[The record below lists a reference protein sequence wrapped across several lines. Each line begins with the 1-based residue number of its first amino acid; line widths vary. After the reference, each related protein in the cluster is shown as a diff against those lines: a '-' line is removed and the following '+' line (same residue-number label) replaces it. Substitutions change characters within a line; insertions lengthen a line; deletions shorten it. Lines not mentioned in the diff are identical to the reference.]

1 MPDECLV
8 VFADQLLVAEVL
20 IRRVAPVHLTYAL
33 VQILGKGFRR
43 AIGDRFHHDFV
54 VIIVLRVV
62 RIRQRVFFQ
71 TAGYGK
77 GADIVGFTGEFRCD
91 EIRQQ

>member
-1 MPDECLV
+1 M
-8 VFADQLLVAEVL
+8 
-20 IRRVAPVHLTYAL
+20 HLTYAFM
-33 VQILGKGFRR
+33 QIFSEGFRQTV
-43 AIGDRFHHDFV
+43 GDRFHHDFV

-71 TAGYGK
+71 TTGYGK

>member
-1 MPDECLV
+1 MPRS
-8 VFADQLLVAEVL
+8 FADQLLVAEIL
-20 IRRVAPVHLTYAL
+20 IRGVAPVHLTYAL

-54 VIIVLRVV
+54 VIIVLCVV
-62 RIRQRVFFQ
+62 RVRQRVFFQ
-71 TAGYGK
+71 TAGHRK